1 MLLIM
6 HPLFDTYCSI
16 EKHAVD
22 DMAAIRK
29 NLIKYVN
36 RPAEPGKAAAPSENV
51 EAILKTVKEA
61 PSNIGGNPGKAV
73 TSAKPVKEA
82 PSNIGGNPGK
92 AVTSAKPGF
101 GWGSLIGNFLAAY
114 FLWPY
119 LKDLAYTVGI
129 AQPFVGLR
137 QLSYRKPVDWGILRD
152 QAVERI
158 ANTRYILPKAEF

>member
-36 RPAEPGKAAAPSENV
+36 RPAEPGKAAAPSANV
-51 EAILKTVKEA
+51 EAILKT
-61 PSNIGGNPGKAV
+61 
-73 TSAKPVKEA
+73 VKEA